1 MEDLVGKGIQ
11 TTFYQLDDTPIK
23 PDILLMALIF
33 IILIAARSWNKVQTD
48 KIELFNTTTIVSD
61 NNLPDD
67 MYKEVNFIIK
77 KDSLSLAK
85 EWNNSFKK
93 LMSIQE
99 ELMKCQLCPKE
110 AEYVLQQRQ
119 L

>member
-67 MYKEVNFIIK
+67 MYKEGFIK
-77 KDSLSLAK
+77 FGKRM
-85 EWNNSFKK
+85 E
-93 LMSIQE
+93 
-99 ELMKCQLCPKE
+99 
-110 AEYVLQQRQ
+110 
-119 L
+119 